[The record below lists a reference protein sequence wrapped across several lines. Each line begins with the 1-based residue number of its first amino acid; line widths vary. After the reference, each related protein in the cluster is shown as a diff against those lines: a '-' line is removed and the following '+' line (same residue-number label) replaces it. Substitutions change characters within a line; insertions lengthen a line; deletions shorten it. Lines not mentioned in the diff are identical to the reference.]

1 MSALTQ
7 LKLRRNRMITLPIAF
22 TERMRKQLGAEEAER
37 LFAALDGVSPVA
49 VRLNPAKCGEEG
61 VWSDGEAIAWSKNG
75 RKLKERPSFTLDT
88 AFHAGAYY
96 VQEAASQFIDYVIS
110 GEDLQGKRVLDMC
123 SAPGGKTTIYST
135 AVGVDGL
142 VVANEYVRSRANILA
157 DNVRKWGMGNVL
169 VTNNAPEH
177 IAQFEGWFDLVAVD
191 APCSGEGMFRKEEVA
206 REDWS
211 DEAVKMC
218 AQRQMSIVRE
228 AWQSL
233 KDGGLFIY
241 STCTFNDEE
250 DEGVLQAFID
260 EMGDVFEPS
269 HRIDVAPEWGI
280 VSGEVGAF
288 QTFRFF
294 PHNTDSEGLFV
305 AVARKAEATTQRTPK
320 SRKKVMQEVDKVSRK
335 ELLRWLQEAEQY
347 TFAMVADTIYGYRT
361 EQFKAVQALSEGLT
375 AIYSGVAMGQIF
387 KGKLKPDWALSQHV
401 GLNRKAVATEELD
414 ESRALDYLRKKDIA
428 VGDMVEG
435 INLVTHNG
443 RALGFAKKVGARCNN
458 LYPNS
463 LKIMNM

>member
-1 MSALTQ
+1 MKA
-7 LKLRRNRMITLPIAF
+7 LPIAF
-22 TERMRKQLGAEEAER
+22 TELMRKQLGAEEAEH
-37 LFAALDGVSPVA
+37 LFEALDSASPVA
-49 VRLNPAKCGEEG
+49 VRLNPAKCGDEG
-61 VWSDGEAIAWSKNG
+61 VWSDGETIAWSKNG

-96 VQEAASQFIDYVIS
+96 VQEAASQFIDHIVS
-110 GEDLQGKRVLDMC
+110 TEELQGKRVLDMC

-142 VVANEYVRSRANILA
+142 VVANEYVRSRANVLA

-211 DEAVKMC
+211 LDAVKMC
-218 AQRQMSIVRE
+218 AARQLSIVRE

-233 KDGGLFIY
+233 KAGGLFIY

-250 DEGVLQAFID
+250 DEGVLCTFID

-269 HRIDVAPEWGI
+269 QRVEIDDAWG
-280 VSGEVGAF
+280 VVRGEVGAF

-294 PHNTDSEGLFV
+294 PHKTDSEGLFV
-305 AVARKAEATTQRTPK
+305 AVARKAEPTTQRTPK
-320 SRKKVMQEVDKVSRK
+320 ARKKVMQEIDKVSRK
-335 ELLRWLQEAEQY
+335 ELMRWLEDAEQY
-347 TFAMVADTIYGYRT
+347 LFAMVADTIYAYRT
-361 EQFKAVQALSEGLT
+361 EQFKAVQSLSEGLT

-387 KGKLKPDWALSQHV
+387 KGKLKPDWALSQYI
-401 GLNRKAVATEELD
+401 GLNRDAVAVEELD
-414 ESRALDYLRKKDIA
+414 EQRALDYLRKKDIA

-435 INLVTHNG
+435 MNLVTHNG
-443 RALGFAKKVGARCNN
+443 RVLGFAKRVGARCNN

>member
-1 MSALTQ
+1 
-7 LKLRRNRMITLPIAF
+7 MIALPIAF
-22 TERMRKQLGAEEAER
+22 TERMREQLGCEEAES
-37 LFAALDGVSPVA
+37 LFAALETASPVA
-49 VRLNPAKCGEEG
+49 VRLNPAKSGGEG

-75 RKLKERPSFTLDT
+75 RKLKARPSFTLDT

-96 VQEAASQFIDYVIS
+96 VQEAASQFIDYVIA
-110 GEDLQGKRVLDMC
+110 GEELRGKRVLDMC

-135 AVGVDGL
+135 AVGVEGL
-142 VVANEYVRSRANILA
+142 VVANEYVRSRANVLA

-177 IAQFEGWFDLVAVD
+177 LSQFEGWFDLVAVD

-218 AQRQMSIVRE
+218 AARQLSIVRE
-228 AWQSL
+228 AWRSL
-233 KDGGLFIY
+233 RDGGLFIY

-250 DEGVLQAFID
+250 DEGVLNTFIEESDDVFVPSREIEID
-260 EMGDVFEPS
+260 EN
-269 HRIDVAPEWGI
+269 WG
-280 VSGEVGAF
+280 VVTGKVGPF

-294 PHNTDSEGLFV
+294 PHKTDSEGLFV
-305 AVARKAEATTQRTPK
+305 AVARKNESTPQRTPK
-320 SRKKVMQEVDKVSRK
+320 SRKKVLQDVDKASRK
-335 ELLRWLQEAEQY
+335 ELSRWLMEAENYAFAMAGDTIYAYHAEQY
-347 TFAMVADTIYGYRT
+347 
-361 EQFKAVQALSEGLT
+361 KAAQALSEGLT

-387 KGKLKPDWALSQHV
+387 KGKLKPDWALSQYV
-401 GLNRKAVATEELD
+401 GLNRDVVAIEELD
-414 ESRALDYLRKKDIA
+414 DERALDYLRKRDIA

-435 INLVTHNG
+435 INMVTHHG
-443 RALGFAKKVGARCNN
+443 RALGFVKRVGARCNN

>member
-1 MSALTQ
+1 MRAL
-7 LKLRRNRMITLPIAF
+7 PVAF

-37 LFAALDGVSPVA
+37 LFEALDSVSPVA
-49 VRLNPAKCGEEG
+49 VRLNPAKCGDEG
-61 VWSDGEAIAWSKNG
+61 VWSDGEVIEWSANG

-96 VQEAASQFIDYVIS
+96 VQEAASQFIDYIIS
-110 GEDLQGKRVLDMC
+110 GEELQGKRVLDMC
-123 SAPGGKTTIYST
+123 AAPGGKSTIYST
-135 AVGVDGL
+135 AVGIDGL
-142 VVANEYVRSRANILA
+142 VVATEYVRTRANVLA

-211 DEAVKMC
+211 EDAVKMC
-218 AQRQMSIVRE
+218 AARQLSIVRE

-233 KDGGLFIY
+233 KEGGLFIY
-241 STCTFNDEE
+241 STCTFNDDE
-250 DEGVLQAFID
+250 DEGVLESFID
-260 EMGDVFEPS
+260 EMGEVFEPS
-269 HRIDVAPEWGI
+269 RKIEVDEKWG
-280 VSGEVGAF
+280 VVVGEVGAF

-294 PHNTDSEGLFV
+294 PHKTDSEGLFV
-305 AVARKAEATTQRTPK
+305 AVARKAESATQRTPK
-320 SRKKVMQEVDKVSRK
+320 ARKKVMQEVDKTSRK
-335 ELLRWLQEAEQY
+335 ELSRWLQESDKY
-347 TFAMVADTIYGYRT
+347 TYAMVADTIYAYRT

-387 KGKLKPDWALSQHV
+387 KGKLKPDWALSQYV
-401 GLNRKAVATEELD
+401 DLERKAVAVVELTEED
-414 ESRALDYLRKKDIA
+414 ALNYLRKRDIA
-428 VGDMVEG
+428 VGDMVDG
-435 INLVTHNG
+435 MNLVTHNG
-443 RALGFAKKVGARCNN
+443 RALGFAKRVGMRSNN

>member
-1 MSALTQ
+1 MKA
-7 LKLRRNRMITLPIAF
+7 LPIAF
-22 TERMRKQLGAEEAER
+22 TELMRKQLGAEEAEH
-37 LFAALDGVSPVA
+37 LFEALDSVSPVA
-49 VRLNPAKCGEEG
+49 VRLNPAKCGDEG
-61 VWSDGEAIAWSKNG
+61 VWSDGEEIAWSKNG

-96 VQEAASQFIDYVIS
+96 VQEAASQFIAHIVA
-110 GEDLQGKRVLDMC
+110 GEELQGKRVLDMC

-211 DEAVKMC
+211 LEAVKMC
-218 AQRQMSIVRE
+218 AARQLSIVRE

-233 KDGGLFIY
+233 KAGGLFIY

-250 DEGVLQAFID
+250 DEGVLRTFID

-269 HRIDVAPEWGI
+269 QSIEVDDAWG
-280 VSGEVGAF
+280 VVRGEVGAF

-294 PHNTDSEGLFV
+294 PHKTDSEGLFV

-320 SRKKVMQEVDKVSRK
+320 ARKKVMQEVDKVSRK
-335 ELLRWLQEAEQY
+335 ELSRWLQEAEYY
-347 TFAMVADTIYGYRT
+347 TFAMVADTIYAYRT

-387 KGKLKPDWALSQHV
+387 KGKLKPDWALSQYV
-401 GLNRKAVATEELD
+401 ALNRAAVAVEELD
-414 ESRALDYLRKKDIA
+414 EQRALDYLRKRDIA

-435 INLVTHNG
+435 MNLVTHNG

>member
-1 MSALTQ
+1 
-7 LKLRRNRMITLPIAF
+7 MIALPIAF

-37 LFAALDGVSPVA
+37 LFVALDSVSPVA
-49 VRLNPAKCGEEG
+49 VRLNPAKCGDEG
-61 VWSDGEAIAWSKNG
+61 VWSDGEAIGWSRYG

-96 VQEAASQFIDYVIS
+96 VQESASQFIDYIIA
-110 GEDLQGKRVLDMC
+110 GEELQGKRILDMC

-142 VVANEYVRSRANILA
+142 VVANEYVRSRANVLA
-157 DNVRKWGMGNVL
+157 DNIRKWGMGNVL

-177 IAQFEGWFDLVAVD
+177 LAQFEGWFDLVAVD

-211 DEAVKMC
+211 EEAVRMC
-218 AQRQMSIVRE
+218 AARQLSIVRE

-250 DEGVLQAFID
+250 DEGLLRAFI
-260 EMGDVFEPS
+260 EEAGDVFEPS
-269 HRIDVAPEWGI
+269 QWVEIDDEWGI
-280 VSGEVGAF
+280 VRGEVGAF

-294 PHNTDSEGLFV
+294 PHKSDSEGLFV
-305 AVARKAEATTQRTPK
+305 AVARKAEPTTQHTPK
-320 SRKKVMQEVDKVSRK
+320 ARKKIMQEVDKNSRK
-335 ELLRWLQEAEQY
+335 ELSRWLKEADNH
-347 TFAMVADTIYGYRT
+347 TFAVVADTIYAYRA
-361 EQFKAVQALSEGLT
+361 EQFKSVQALSEGLT

-387 KGKLKPDWALSQHV
+387 KGKLKPDWALSQYV
-401 GLNRKAVATEELD
+401 GFERNAVNVEEAD
-414 ESRALDYLRKKDIA
+414 EARALDYLRKRDIS

-435 INLVTHNG
+435 INLVTHKG
-443 RALGFAKKVGARCNN
+443 RALGFAKRVGARCNN

-463 LKIMNM
+463 LKILNM

>member
-1 MSALTQ
+1 M
-7 LKLRRNRMITLPIAF
+7 KTLPVAF
-22 TERMRKQLGAEEAER
+22 KELMRKQLGAEEAEH
-37 LFAALDGVSPVA
+37 LFEALDSVSPVA
-49 VRLNPAKCGEEG
+49 VRLNLAKCGDAG
-61 VWSDGEAIAWSKNG
+61 VWSDGEAIAWSRNG

-96 VQEAASQFIDYVIS
+96 VQEAASQFIDHIVA
-110 GEDLQGKRVLDMC
+110 GEPLQGKRVLDMC

-157 DNVRKWGMGNVL
+157 DNVRKWGMSNVL

-206 REDWS
+206 REEWS
-211 DEAVKMC
+211 IDAVKMC
-218 AQRQMSIVRE
+218 AARQLSIVRE

-233 KDGGLFIY
+233 KAGGLFIY

-250 DEGVLQAFID
+250 DEGLLRTFID

-269 HRIDVAPEWGI
+269 QRVEIDDAWG
-280 VSGEVGAF
+280 VVRGEVGAF

-294 PHNTDSEGLFV
+294 PHKTDSEGLFV

-320 SRKKVMQEVDKVSRK
+320 ARKKVMQEVDKVSRR
-335 ELLRWLQEAEQY
+335 ELMRWLQDADQY
-347 TFAMVADTIYGYRT
+347 AFAMVADTIYAYRT

-387 KGKLKPDWALSQHV
+387 KGKLKPDWALSQYV
-401 GLNRKAVATEELD
+401 GLNRDAVAVEELD
-414 ESRALDYLRKKDIA
+414 EQRALDYLRKKDIA

-435 INLVTHNG
+435 MNLMTHNG

>member
-1 MSALTQ
+1 MIAL
-7 LKLRRNRMITLPIAF
+7 PVAF
-22 TERMRKQLGAEEAER
+22 AERMRKQLGAEEAES

-49 VRLNPAKCGEEG
+49 VRLNPAKSGDEG
-61 VWSDGEAIAWSKNG
+61 VWSNGEAIAWSKKG

-96 VQEAASQFIDYVIS
+96 VQEAASQFLDYVIA
-110 GEDLQGKRVLDMC
+110 GEELQGKRVLDMC

-135 AVGVDGL
+135 AVGEDGL
-142 VVANEYVRSRANILA
+142 VLANEYVRSRANILA

-177 IAQFEGWFDLVAVD
+177 IAQFEGWFDMVAVD

-211 DEAVKMC
+211 EEAVKMC
-218 AQRQMSIVRE
+218 AARQLSIVRE

-233 KDGGLFIY
+233 KEGGLFVY
-241 STCTFNDEE
+241 STCTFNEDE
-250 DEGVLQAFID
+250 DEGLLRAFI
-260 EMGDVFEPS
+260 EEVGDVFEPS
-269 HRIDVAPEWGI
+269 QRVEIDENWGI

-294 PHNTDSEGLFV
+294 PHKTDSEGLFV
-305 AVARKAEATTQRTPK
+305 AVARKAEPTTQRTPK
-320 SRKKVMQEVDKVSRK
+320 ARKKVMQEVDKASRK
-335 ELLRWLQEAEQY
+335 ELSRWLQQPDNH
-347 TFAMVADTIYGYRT
+347 TFAMVADTVYAYRT

-387 KGKLKPDWALSQHV
+387 KGKLKPDWALSQYV
-401 GLNRKAVATEELD
+401 GLERKAVAAEEVD
-414 ESRALDYLRKKDIA
+414 EARALDYLRKKDIA

-435 INLVTHNG
+435 MNLLTHKG
-443 RALGFAKKVGARCNN
+443 RALGFAKRVGARCNN

>member
-1 MSALTQ
+1 MRAL
-7 LKLRRNRMITLPIAF
+7 PVAF
-22 TERMRKQLGAEEAER
+22 TERMRKQLGAEEAEC
-37 LFAALDGVSPVA
+37 LFEALDSVSPVA
-49 VRLNPAKCGEEG
+49 VRLNPVKCGDGG
-61 VWSDGEAIAWSKNG
+61 VWNDSEAIGWSKCG

-96 VQEAASQFIDYVIS
+96 VQEAASQFIDHIIS
-110 GEDLQGKRVLDMC
+110 GEELQGKRVLDMC

-135 AVGVDGL
+135 AVGEDGL

-177 IAQFEGWFDLVAVD
+177 LAQFEGWFDVVAVD
-191 APCSGEGMFRKEEVA
+191 APCSGEGMFRKEEAA

-218 AQRQMSIVRE
+218 AARQLSIVRE

-241 STCTFNDEE
+241 STCTFNEDE
-250 DEGVLQAFID
+250 DEGLLQAFIA
-260 EMGDVFEPS
+260 EVGDVFEPS
-269 HRIDVAPEWGI
+269 QMVETDDEWG
-280 VSGEVGAF
+280 VVRGEVGAF

-294 PHNTDSEGLFV
+294 PHKTDSEGLFV
-305 AVARKAEATTQRTPK
+305 AVARKAEPTTQRTPK
-320 SRKKVMQEVDKVSRK
+320 ARKRVMQEVDKNSRK
-335 ELLRWLQEAEQY
+335 ELMRWLQQPDNYA
-347 TFAMVADTIYGYRT
+347 FALVADTIYAYRT

-387 KGKLKPDWALSQHV
+387 KGKLKPDWALSQFV
-401 GLNRKAVATEELD
+401 GLERKAIAVAGLD
-414 ESRALDYLRKKDIA
+414 EESALDYLRKKDIA

-443 RALGFAKKVGARCNN
+443 RALGFAKRVGARCNN

-463 LKIMNM
+463 LKILNY

>member
-1 MSALTQ
+1 MKA
-7 LKLRRNRMITLPIAF
+7 LPIAF
-22 TERMRKQLGAEEAER
+22 TERMRKQLGADEAES
-37 LFAALDGVSPVA
+37 LFAALDSVSPVA

-61 VWSDGEAIAWSKNG
+61 VWSSGEAIAWSKNG

-96 VQEAASQFIDYVIS
+96 VQEAASQFIDYIIS
-110 GEDLQGKRVLDMC
+110 HEELQGKRVLDMC

-135 AVGVDGL
+135 AVGEEGL

-177 IAQFEGWFDLVAVD
+177 IAQFEGWFDMVAVD

-211 DEAVKMC
+211 EEAVKMC
-218 AQRQMSIVRE
+218 AARQLSIVRE

-233 KDGGLFIY
+233 RDGGLFIY
-241 STCTFNDEE
+241 STCTFNEDE
-250 DEGVLQAFID
+250 DEGLLRAFI
-260 EMGDVFEPS
+260 EETGDVFEPS
-269 HRIDVAPEWGI
+269 QSVEIDDAWGI
-280 VSGEVGAF
+280 VKGEVGAF

-294 PHNTDSEGLFV
+294 PHKTDSEGLFV
-305 AVARKAEATTQRTPK
+305 AIARKAEPTTQRTPK
-320 SRKKVMQEVDKVSRK
+320 ARKRVMQEVDKNSRK
-335 ELLRWLQEAEQY
+335 ELAKWLQHSDNY
-347 TFAMVADTIYGYRT
+347 TFAMVADTIYAYPSV
-361 EQFKAVQALSEGLT
+361 QFKAVQALSEGLT

-387 KGKLKPDWALSQHV
+387 KAKLKPDWALSQYI
-401 GLNRKAVATEELD
+401 GFERTAVAVEEVD
-414 ESRALDYLRKKDIA
+414 EERALDYLRKRDIA
-428 VGDMVEG
+428 VGDMAEG
-435 INLVTHNG
+435 INLITHKG
-443 RALGFAKKVGARCNN
+443 RALGFAKRVGARCNN

>member
-1 MSALTQ
+1 MKA
-7 LKLRRNRMITLPIAF
+7 LPIAF
-22 TERMRKQLGAEEAER
+22 TERMRKQLGAEEAES
-37 LFAALDGVSPVA
+37 LFAALDSVSSVA

-61 VWSDGEAIAWSKNG
+61 VWSNGEAIAWSKNG

-96 VQEAASQFIDYVIS
+96 VQEAASQFIDYIIA
-110 GEDLQGKRVLDMC
+110 GEELQGKRVLDMC

-135 AVGVDGL
+135 AVGEEGL
-142 VVANEYVRSRANILA
+142 VVANEYVRSRANVLA

-177 IAQFEGWFDLVAVD
+177 IAQFEGWFDMVAVD

-211 DEAVKMC
+211 EEAVKMC
-218 AQRQMSIVRE
+218 AARQLSIVRE

-233 KDGGLFIY
+233 RDGGLFIY
-241 STCTFNDEE
+241 STCTFNEDE
-250 DEGVLQAFID
+250 DEGLLRAFI
-260 EMGDVFEPS
+260 EETGDVFEPS
-269 HRIDVAPEWGI
+269 QSVEIDDAWGI
-280 VSGEVGAF
+280 VKGEVGAF

-294 PHNTDSEGLFV
+294 PHKTDSEGLFV
-305 AVARKAEATTQRTPK
+305 AIARKTEPTTQRTPK
-320 SRKKVMQEVDKVSRK
+320 ARKRVMQEVDKNSRK
-335 ELLRWLQEAEQY
+335 ELAKWLQQPDNY
-347 TFAMVADTIYGYRT
+347 TFAMVADTIYAYPSV
-361 EQFKAVQALSEGLT
+361 QFKAVQALSEGLT

-387 KGKLKPDWALSQHV
+387 KGKLKPDWALSQYI
-401 GLNRKAVATEELD
+401 GFERTAVAVEEVD
-414 ESRALDYLRKKDIA
+414 EERALDYLRKRDIA
-428 VGDMVEG
+428 VGDMAEG
-435 INLVTHNG
+435 INLITHKG
-443 RALGFAKKVGARCNN
+443 RALGFAKRVGARCNN

>member
-1 MSALTQ
+1 MRAL
-7 LKLRRNRMITLPIAF
+7 PVAF
-22 TERMRKQLGAEEAER
+22 KERMRKQLGAEEAER

-49 VRLNPAKCGEEG
+49 VRLNPAKCGDEG
-61 VWSDGEAIAWSKNG
+61 VWSDGEDIAWSKNG

-96 VQEAASQFIDYVIS
+96 VQEAASQFINHIIA
-110 GEDLQGKRVLDMC
+110 GEELQGKRVLDMC
-123 SAPGGKTTIYST
+123 AAPGGKTTIYST

-142 VVANEYVRSRANILA
+142 VVANEYVRTRANALA

-177 IAQFEGWFDLVAVD
+177 IAQFEGWFDVVAVD

-218 AQRQMSIVRE
+218 AARQMSIVRE
-228 AWQSL
+228 AWHSL
-233 KDGGLFIY
+233 KEGGLFIY
-241 STCTFNDEE
+241 STCTFNDDE
-250 DEGVLQAFID
+250 DEGVLKAFIE
-260 EMGDVFEPS
+260 EMGDVFES
-269 HRIDVAPEWGI
+269 SQRVDIDDAWGI

-294 PHNTDSEGLFV
+294 PHKSDSEGLFV
-305 AVARKAEATTQRTPK
+305 AVARKTESATQRTPK
-320 SRKKVMQEVDKVSRK
+320 ARKKVMQDVDKSSRK
-335 ELLRWLQEAEQY
+335 ELSRWLQEPDKY
-347 TFAMVADTIYGYRT
+347 IFAMVADTIYAYRT
-361 EQFKAVQALSEGLT
+361 EQFKAVQALSESLT
-375 AIYSGVAMGQIF
+375 AIYSGVAMGQLF
-387 KGKLKPDWALSQHV
+387 KGKLKPDWALSQYV
-401 GLNRKAVATEELD
+401 GLERDAVAVEELD
-414 ESRALDYLRKKDIA
+414 EARALDYLRKKDIA
-428 VGDMVEG
+428 VGYMAEG

-443 RALGFAKKVGARCNN
+443 RSLGFVKRVGARCNN

>member
-1 MSALTQ
+1 M
-7 LKLRRNRMITLPIAF
+7 KTLPVAF
-22 TERMRKQLGAEEAER
+22 KELMRKQLGAEEAEH
-37 LFAALDGVSPVA
+37 LFEALDSVSPVA
-49 VRLNPAKCGEEG
+49 VRLNPAKCGDAG
-61 VWSDGEAIAWSKNG
+61 VWSDGEAIAWSRNG

-96 VQEAASQFIDYVIS
+96 VQEAASQFIDHIVA

-206 REDWS
+206 REEWS
-211 DEAVKMC
+211 IDAVKMC
-218 AQRQMSIVRE
+218 AARQLSIVRE

-233 KDGGLFIY
+233 KAGGLFIY

-250 DEGVLQAFID
+250 DEGLLRTFID

-269 HRIDVAPEWGI
+269 QRVEIDDAWG
-280 VSGEVGAF
+280 VVRGEVGAF

-294 PHNTDSEGLFV
+294 PHKTDSEGLFV

-320 SRKKVMQEVDKVSRK
+320 ARKKVMQEVDKVSRR
-335 ELLRWLQEAEQY
+335 ELMRWLQDADQY
-347 TFAMVADTIYGYRT
+347 AFAMVADTIYAYRT

-387 KGKLKPDWALSQHV
+387 KGKLKPDWALSQYV
-401 GLNRKAVATEELD
+401 GLNRDAVAVEELD
-414 ESRALDYLRKKDIA
+414 EQRALDYLRKKDIA

-435 INLVTHNG
+435 MNLMTHNG

-463 LKIMNM
+463 LKILNM

>member
-1 MSALTQ
+1 MKA
-7 LKLRRNRMITLPIAF
+7 LPIAF
-22 TERMRKQLGAEEAER
+22 TELMRKQLGAEEAEH
-37 LFAALDGVSPVA
+37 LFEALDSASPVA
-49 VRLNPAKCGEEG
+49 VRLNPAKCGDEG
-61 VWSDGEAIAWSKNG
+61 VWSDGETIAWSKNG

-96 VQEAASQFIDYVIS
+96 VQEAASQFIDHIVS
-110 GEDLQGKRVLDMC
+110 TEELQGKRVLDMC

-142 VVANEYVRSRANILA
+142 VVANEYVRSRANVLA

-211 DEAVKMC
+211 IDAVKMC
-218 AQRQMSIVRE
+218 AARQLSIVRE

-233 KDGGLFIY
+233 KAGGLFIY

-250 DEGVLQAFID
+250 DEGVLRTFID

-269 HRIDVAPEWGI
+269 QRVEVDDAWG
-280 VSGEVGAF
+280 VVRGEVGAF

-294 PHNTDSEGLFV
+294 PHKTDSEGLFV
-305 AVARKAEATTQRTPK
+305 AVARKAEPTTQRTQK
-320 SRKKVMQEVDKVSRK
+320 ARKKVMQEIDKVSRK
-335 ELLRWLQEAEQY
+335 ELMRWLEDAEQY
-347 TFAMVADTIYGYRT
+347 LFAMVADTIYAYRT
-361 EQFKAVQALSEGLT
+361 EQFKAVQSLSEGLT

-387 KGKLKPDWALSQHV
+387 KGKLKPDWALSQYI
-401 GLNRKAVATEELD
+401 GLNRDAVAVEELD
-414 ESRALDYLRKKDIA
+414 EQRALDYLRKKDIA

-435 INLVTHNG
+435 MNLVTHNG
-443 RALGFAKKVGARCNN
+443 RVLGFAKRVGARCNN

>member
-1 MSALTQ
+1 MRAL
-7 LKLRRNRMITLPIAF
+7 PVAF
-22 TERMRKQLGAEEAER
+22 TERMRRELGAEEAEC
-37 LFAALDGVSPVA
+37 LFEALDSVSPVA
-49 VRLNPAKCGEEG
+49 IRLNPAKCGAEG
-61 VWSDGEAIAWSKNG
+61 VWRDGEAIAWSRNG
-75 RKLKERPSFTLDT
+75 YKLKARPSFTLDT

-96 VQEAASQFIDYVIS
+96 VQEAASQFLDYIIS
-110 GEDLQGKRVLDMC
+110 QEELSGKRVLDMC
-123 SAPGGKTTIYST
+123 AAPGGKTTIYST
-135 AVGVDGL
+135 AVGEMGL
-142 VVANEYVRSRANILA
+142 VVANEYVRSRANVLA

-211 DEAVKMC
+211 EEAVKMC
-218 AQRQMSIVRE
+218 AARQLSIVRE

-233 KDGGLFIY
+233 KEGGMFIY
-241 STCTFNDEE
+241 STCTFNRDE
-250 DEGVLQAFID
+250 DEGVLQALI
-260 EMGDVFEPS
+260 EELGDVFEAS
-269 HRIDVAPEWGI
+269 QSVEIDEKWG
-280 VSGEVGAF
+280 VVKGEVGAF

-294 PHNTDSEGLFV
+294 PHKTDSEGLFV
-305 AVARKAEATTQRTPK
+305 AVARKVEPTAQRTPK
-320 SRKKVMQEVDKVSRK
+320 ARKKVMQEVDKVSRK
-335 ELLRWLQEAEQY
+335 ELSRWIENAEHS
-347 TFAMVADTIYGYRT
+347 TFAMVGDTIYCYSA

-387 KGKLKPDWALSQHV
+387 KGKLKPDWALSQYV
-401 GLNRKAVATEELD
+401 GLERKAVVTEEVD

-428 VGDMVEG
+428 VGDMAEG
-435 INLVTHNG
+435 INLLTHNG
-443 RALGFAKKVGARCNN
+443 RALGFVKRVGTRCNN

>member
-1 MSALTQ
+1 M
-7 LKLRRNRMITLPIAF
+7 RELPVAF
-22 TERMRKQLGAEEAER
+22 TERMRKQLGAEDAER
-37 LFAALDGVSPVA
+37 LFVALDSASPVA

-61 VWSDGEAIAWSKNG
+61 VWSEGEAIEWSRNG

-96 VQEAASQFIDYVIS
+96 VQEAASQFIDHIIA
-110 GEDLQGKRVLDMC
+110 GEELQGKRVLDMC
-123 SAPGGKTTIYST
+123 AAPGGKTTIYST
-135 AVGVDGL
+135 AVGEDGL

-177 IAQFEGWFDLVAVD
+177 LAQFEGWFDVVAVD

-211 DEAVKMC
+211 EEAVKMC
-218 AQRQMSIVRE
+218 AARQISIVRE

-233 KDGGLFIY
+233 KEGGLFIY
-241 STCTFNDEE
+241 STCTFNEDE
-250 DEGVLQAFID
+250 DEGVLNNLI
-260 EMGDVFEPS
+260 EELGDVFAPS
-269 HRIDVAPEWGI
+269 QRVEIDEKWGI
-280 VSGEVGAF
+280 VRGEIGAF

-294 PHNTDSEGLFV
+294 PHKTDSEGLFV
-305 AVARKAEATTQRTPK
+305 AVARKAEPTQQRTPK
-320 SRKKVMQEVDKVSRK
+320 ARKRVMQEVDKSARK
-335 ELLRWLQEAEQY
+335 ELAKWLREPDKY
-347 TFAMVADTIYGYRT
+347 TFAEVSDTIYAYRA
-361 EQFKAVQALSEGLT
+361 EQFKAVQALSENLT

-387 KGKLKPDWALSQHV
+387 KGKLKPDWALSQFV
-401 GLNRKAVATEELD
+401 GLQREAVTTEELD
-414 ESRALDYLRKKDIA
+414 EARALDYLRKRDIA
-428 VGDMVEG
+428 VGDMAEG
-435 INLVTHNG
+435 INLLTHKG
-443 RALGFAKKVGARCNN
+443 RALGFAKRVGARCNN

>member
-1 MSALTQ
+1 MKA
-7 LKLRRNRMITLPIAF
+7 LPIAF
-22 TERMRKQLGAEEAER
+22 TELMRKQLGAEEAEH
-37 LFAALDGVSPVA
+37 LFEALDSVSPVA
-49 VRLNPAKCGEEG
+49 VRLNPAKCGDEG
-61 VWSDGEAIAWSKNG
+61 VWSDGEEIAWSKNG

-96 VQEAASQFIDYVIS
+96 VQEAASQFIAHIVA
-110 GEDLQGKRVLDMC
+110 GEELQGKRVLDMC

-211 DEAVKMC
+211 LEAVKMC
-218 AQRQMSIVRE
+218 AARQLSIVRE

-233 KDGGLFIY
+233 KSGGLFIY

-250 DEGVLQAFID
+250 DEGVLRTFID

-269 HRIDVAPEWGI
+269 QSIEVDDAWG
-280 VSGEVGAF
+280 VVRGEVGAF

-294 PHNTDSEGLFV
+294 PHKTDSEGLFV

-320 SRKKVMQEVDKVSRK
+320 ARKKVMQEVDKVSRK
-335 ELLRWLQEAEQY
+335 ELSRWLQEAEDY
-347 TFAMVADTIYGYRT
+347 TFAMVADTIYAYRT

-387 KGKLKPDWALSQHV
+387 KGKLKPDWALSQYV
-401 GLNRKAVATEELD
+401 ALNRAAVAVEELD
-414 ESRALDYLRKKDIA
+414 EQRALDYLRKRDIA

-435 INLVTHNG
+435 MNLVTHNG

>member
-1 MSALTQ
+1 MRAL
-7 LKLRRNRMITLPIAF
+7 PVAF

-37 LFAALDGVSPVA
+37 LFVALDSVSPVA

-61 VWSDGEAIAWSKNG
+61 VWSDGEVIAWSKNG

-96 VQEAASQFIDYVIS
+96 VQEAASQFIDHIIS
-110 GEDLQGKRVLDMC
+110 HEKLQGKRVLDMC

-135 AVGVDGL
+135 AVGEEGL

-211 DEAVKMC
+211 EEAVKMC
-218 AQRQMSIVRE
+218 AARQLSIVRD

-233 KDGGLFIY
+233 KCGGLFIY
-241 STCTFNDEE
+241 STCTFNEDE
-250 DEGVLQAFID
+250 DEGLLRAFI
-260 EMGDVFEPS
+260 EEVGEVFEPS
-269 HRIDVAPEWGI
+269 QRVEIEESWG
-280 VSGEVGAF
+280 VVRGEVGPF

-294 PHNTDSEGLFV
+294 PHKTDSEGLFV
-305 AVARKAEATTQRTPK
+305 AVARKAEPTTQRTPK
-320 SRKKVMQEVDKVSRK
+320 ARKRVMQEVDKNSKK
-335 ELLRWLQEAEQY
+335 ELMRYLQQSENY
-347 TFAMVADTIYGYRT
+347 TFVMVADTIYAYRA

-375 AIYSGVAMGQIF
+375 AICSGVAMGQIF
-387 KGKLKPDWALSQHV
+387 KGKLKPDWALSQYV
-401 GLNRKAVATEELD
+401 GFERKAVAVEEVD
-414 ESRALDYLRKKDIA
+414 EARALDYLRKRDIA
-428 VGDMVEG
+428 VGDMAEG
-435 INLVTHNG
+435 INLITHKG
-443 RALGFAKKVGARCNN
+443 RALGFAKRVGARCNN

>member
-1 MSALTQ
+1 
-7 LKLRRNRMITLPIAF
+7 MIALPIAF
-22 TERMRKQLGAEEAER
+22 TERMREQLGCEEAES
-37 LFAALDGVSPVA
+37 LFAALETASPVA
-49 VRLNPAKCGEEG
+49 VRLNPAKSGGEG

-75 RKLKERPSFTLDT
+75 RKLKARPSFTLDT

-96 VQEAASQFIDYVIS
+96 VQEAASQFIDYVIA
-110 GEDLQGKRVLDMC
+110 GEELRGKRVLDMC

-135 AVGVDGL
+135 AVGVEGL
-142 VVANEYVRSRANILA
+142 VVANEYVRSRANVLA

-177 IAQFEGWFDLVAVD
+177 LSQFEGWFDLVAVD

-218 AQRQMSIVRE
+218 AARQLSIVRE
-228 AWQSL
+228 AWRSL
-233 KDGGLFIY
+233 RDGGLFIY

-250 DEGVLQAFID
+250 DEGVLNAFI
-260 EMGDVFEPS
+260 EESGDVFVPS
-269 HRIDVAPEWGI
+269 REIEIDENWGI
-280 VSGEVGAF
+280 VTGKVGAF

-294 PHNTDSEGLFV
+294 PHKTDSEGLFV
-305 AVARKAEATTQRTPK
+305 AVARKNESTPQRTPK
-320 SRKKVMQEVDKVSRK
+320 SRKKVLQDVDKASRK
-335 ELLRWLQEAEQY
+335 ELSRWLIGAEDY
-347 TFAMVADTIYGYRT
+347 AFAMAGDTIYAYHV
-361 EQFKAVQALSEGLT
+361 EQYKAVQALSEGLT

-387 KGKLKPDWALSQHV
+387 KGKLKPDWALSQYV
-401 GLNRKAVATEELD
+401 GLNRDVAAIEELD
-414 ESRALDYLRKKDIA
+414 DERALDYLRKRDIA

-435 INLVTHNG
+435 INMVTHHG
-443 RALGFAKKVGARCNN
+443 RALGFVKRVGARCNN

>member
-1 MSALTQ
+1 MRAL
-7 LKLRRNRMITLPIAF
+7 PVAF

-37 LFAALDGVSPVA
+37 LFEALDSVSPVA
-49 VRLNPAKCGEEG
+49 VRLNPAKCGDEG
-61 VWSDGEAIAWSKNG
+61 VWSDGEAIEWSANG

-110 GEDLQGKRVLDMC
+110 GEELQGKRVLDMC
-123 SAPGGKTTIYST
+123 AAPGGKSTIYST
-135 AVGVDGL
+135 AVGIDGL
-142 VVANEYVRSRANILA
+142 VVANEYVRTRANVLA

-211 DEAVKMC
+211 EDAVKMC
-218 AQRQMSIVRE
+218 AARQLSIVRE

-233 KDGGLFIY
+233 KEGGLFIY
-241 STCTFNDEE
+241 STCTFNDDE
-250 DEGVLQAFID
+250 DEGVLEVFID
-260 EMGDVFEPS
+260 EMGEVFEPS
-269 HRIDVAPEWGI
+269 RKIDIDEKWG
-280 VSGEVGAF
+280 VVVGEVGAF

-294 PHNTDSEGLFV
+294 PHKTDSEGLFV
-305 AVARKAEATTQRTPK
+305 AVARKAESATQRTPK
-320 SRKKVMQEVDKVSRK
+320 ARKKVMQEVDKTSRK
-335 ELLRWLQEAEQY
+335 ELSRWLQESDKY
-347 TFAMVADTIYGYRT
+347 TYAMVADTIYAYRT

-387 KGKLKPDWALSQHV
+387 KGKLKPDWALSQYV
-401 GLNRKAVATEELD
+401 DLERKAVAVVELTEED
-414 ESRALDYLRKKDIA
+414 ALNYLRKRDIA
-428 VGDMVEG
+428 VGDMVDG
-435 INLVTHNG
+435 MNLVTHNG
-443 RALGFAKKVGARCNN
+443 CALGFAKRVGMRSNN

>member
-1 MSALTQ
+1 MRAL
-7 LKLRRNRMITLPIAF
+7 PVAF
-22 TERMRKQLGAEEAER
+22 TERMREQLGAEEAER
-37 LFAALDGVSPVA
+37 LFSALETVSPVA
-49 VRLNPAKCGEEG
+49 VRLNPAKCGEMG
-61 VWSDGEAIAWSKNG
+61 VWSDGEAIEWSKNG

-96 VQEAASQFIDYVIS
+96 VQEAASQFIDHIIS
-110 GEDLQGKRVLDMC
+110 NEELQGKRVLDMC

-135 AVGVDGL
+135 AVGEDGL

-177 IAQFEGWFDLVAVD
+177 LAQFEGWFDVVAVD

-211 DEAVKMC
+211 EEAVKMC
-218 AQRQMSIVRE
+218 VARQLSIVRE

-250 DEGVLQAFID
+250 DEGVLRTFI
-260 EMGDVFEPS
+260 EEVGDVFEPS
-269 HRIDVAPEWGI
+269 QSVEIKEEWG
-280 VSGEVGAF
+280 VVRGEVGAF

-294 PHNTDSEGLFV
+294 PHKTDSEGLFV
-305 AVARKAEATTQRTPK
+305 AVARKAEPTTQRTPK
-320 SRKKVMQEVDKVSRK
+320 ARKRVMQEVDKATRK
-335 ELLRWLQEAEQY
+335 ELSAWLQEPENY
-347 TFAMVADTIYGYRT
+347 TYALVADTIYAYRT

-375 AIYSGVAMGQIF
+375 AIYSGVAMGQVF
-387 KGKLKPDWALSQHV
+387 KGKLKPDWALSQFV
-401 GLNRKAVATEELD
+401 GLERKAVAVAELD
-414 ESRALDYLRKKDIA
+414 EARALDYLRKKDIA
-428 VGDMVEG
+428 VGDMSEG
-435 INLVTHNG
+435 MNLLTHNG
-443 RALGFAKKVGARCNN
+443 RALGFAKKVGVRCNN

-463 LKIMNM
+463 LKIMNY

>member
-1 MSALTQ
+1 MRAL
-7 LKLRRNRMITLPIAF
+7 PVAF

-37 LFAALDGVSPVA
+37 LFEALDSVSPVA
-49 VRLNPAKCGEEG
+49 VRLNPAKCGDEG

-96 VQEAASQFIDYVIS
+96 VQEAASQFIDYIVS
-110 GEDLQGKRVLDMC
+110 QEDLQGKRVLDMC

-135 AVGVDGL
+135 AVGEDGL
-142 VVANEYVRSRANILA
+142 VVANEYVRTRANILA

-211 DEAVKMC
+211 EEAVKMC
-218 AQRQMSIVRE
+218 AARQLSIVRE

-241 STCTFNDEE
+241 STCTFNEDE
-250 DEGVLQAFID
+250 DEGLLRAFI
-260 EMGDVFEPS
+260 EEVGEVFEPS
-269 HRIDVAPEWGI
+269 QRVEIEGTWG
-280 VSGEVGAF
+280 VVRGEVGDF

-294 PHNTDSEGLFV
+294 PHKTDSEGLFV
-305 AVARKAEATTQRTPK
+305 AVARKAEPTTQRTPK
-320 SRKKVMQEVDKVSRK
+320 ARKRVMQEVDKNSRK
-335 ELLRWLQEAEQY
+335 ELMRYLQQPDNY
-347 TFAMVADTIYGYRT
+347 TFAMVADTIYAYRT

-375 AIYSGVAMGQIF
+375 AICSGVAMGQIF
-387 KGKLKPDWALSQHV
+387 KGKLKPDWALSQYI
-401 GLNRKAVATEELD
+401 GFERKSVAVEEVD

-428 VGDMVEG
+428 VGDMAEG
-435 INLVTHNG
+435 INLITHKG
-443 RALGFAKKVGARCNN
+443 RALGFAKRVGARCNN

>member
-1 MSALTQ
+1 MRA
-7 LKLRRNRMITLPIAF
+7 LPIAF
-22 TERMRKQLGAEEAER
+22 TERMRKQLGAEEAEH
-37 LFAALDGVSPVA
+37 LFSALDGLSPVA

-61 VWSDGEAIAWSKNG
+61 VWSDGEEIGWSKSG

-96 VQEAASQFIDYVIS
+96 VQEAASQFIDYLIS
-110 GEDLQGKRVLDMC
+110 GEELQGKRVLDMC

-135 AVGVDGL
+135 AVGEEGL
-142 VVANEYVRSRANILA
+142 VLANEYVRSRANVLA

-211 DEAVKMC
+211 EEAVKMC
-218 AQRQMSIVRE
+218 AARQLSIVRE

-241 STCTFNDEE
+241 STCTFNEDE
-250 DEGVLQAFID
+250 DEGLLRAFI
-260 EMGDVFEPS
+260 EEVGDVFEPS
-269 HRIDVAPEWGI
+269 QRVEIDDEWGI
-280 VSGEVGAF
+280 VRGEVGDF

-294 PHNTDSEGLFV
+294 PHKTDSEGLFV
-305 AVARKAEATTQRTPK
+305 AIARKVEPTTQRTPK
-320 SRKKVMQEVDKVSRK
+320 ARKKVMQEVDKISRK
-335 ELLRWLQEAEQY
+335 ELSRWLQGSDNY
-347 TFAMVADTIYGYRT
+347 TFAMVADTIYAYRT

-387 KGKLKPDWALSQHV
+387 KGKLKPDWALSQYV
-401 GLNRKAVATEELD
+401 KLERKVVETVELD
-414 ESRALDYLRKKDIA
+414 EASALDYLRKRDIA
-428 VGDMVEG
+428 VDDMREG
-435 INLVTHNG
+435 INLLTHRG
-443 RALGFAKKVGARCNN
+443 RALGFAKRVGARCNN

-463 LKIMNM
+463 LKIQNM

>member
-1 MSALTQ
+1 M
-7 LKLRRNRMITLPIAF
+7 KTLPVAF
-22 TERMRKQLGAEEAER
+22 KELMRKQLGAEEAEH
-37 LFAALDGVSPVA
+37 LFEALDSVSPVA
-49 VRLNPAKCGEEG
+49 VRLNPAKCGDAG
-61 VWSDGEAIAWSKNG
+61 VWSDGDAIAWSRNG

-96 VQEAASQFIDYVIS
+96 VQEAASQFIDHIVA
-110 GEDLQGKRVLDMC
+110 GEPLQGKRVLDMC

-206 REDWS
+206 REEWS
-211 DEAVKMC
+211 IDAVKMC
-218 AQRQMSIVRE
+218 AARQLSIVRE

-233 KDGGLFIY
+233 KAGGLFIY

-250 DEGVLQAFID
+250 DEGLLRTFID
-260 EMGDVFEPS
+260 EMGDVFES
-269 HRIDVAPEWGI
+269 SQRVEIDDAWG
-280 VSGEVGAF
+280 VVRGEVGVF

-294 PHNTDSEGLFV
+294 PHKTDSEGLFV

-320 SRKKVMQEVDKVSRK
+320 ARKKVMQEVDKVSRR
-335 ELLRWLQEAEQY
+335 ELMRWLQDADQY
-347 TFAMVADTIYGYRT
+347 AFAMVADTIYAYRT

-387 KGKLKPDWALSQHV
+387 KGKLKPDWALSQYV
-401 GLNRKAVATEELD
+401 GLNRDAVAVEELD
-414 ESRALDYLRKKDIA
+414 EQRALDYLRKKDIA

-435 INLVTHNG
+435 MNLMTHNG
-443 RALGFAKKVGARCNN
+443 RALGFAKKVGTRCNN

>member
-1 MSALTQ
+1 MKA
-7 LKLRRNRMITLPIAF
+7 LPIAF

-37 LFAALDGVSPVA
+37 LFAALDATSPVA
-49 VRLNPAKCGEEG
+49 IRLNPAKCGEDG
-61 VWSDGEAIAWSKNG
+61 VWSEGEAIAWSKNG
-75 RKLKERPSFTLDT
+75 HKLKVRPSFTLDT

-96 VQEAASQFIDYVIS
+96 VQEAASQFIDHIVAQ
-110 GEDLQGKRVLDMC
+110 EELQGKRVLDMC

-135 AVGVDGL
+135 AVGKDGL
-142 VVANEYVRSRANILA
+142 VVANEYVRSRANVLA
-157 DNVRKWGMGNVL
+157 DNVRKWGWGNVL

-177 IAQFEGWFDLVAVD
+177 IAQFEGWFDVVAVD

-211 DEAVKMC
+211 EEAVKMC
-218 AQRQMSIVRE
+218 ASRQLSIVRE

-233 KDGGLFIY
+233 RDGGLFIY
-241 STCTFNDEE
+241 STCTFNEEE
-250 DEGVLQAFID
+250 DEGLLRAFI
-260 EMGDVFEPS
+260 EEVGDVFTTSQRVE
-269 HRIDVAPEWGI
+269 IDEKWGI
-280 VSGEVGAF
+280 VRGEVGAF

-294 PHNTDSEGLFV
+294 PHKTDSEGLFV
-305 AVARKAEATTQRTPK
+305 AVSRKSQPTTQRTPK
-320 SRKKVMQEVDKVSRK
+320 ARKRVMQEVDKASRK
-335 ELLRWLQEAEQY
+335 ELSRWLKEPDNH
-347 TFAMVADTIYGYRT
+347 TFAMVVDTIYAYRS

-387 KGKLKPDWALSQHV
+387 KGKLKPDWALSQYI
-401 GLNRKAVATEELD
+401 GFERKVVAVEEAD
-414 ESRALDYLRKKDIA
+414 EARALDYLRKKNIA

-435 INLVTHNG
+435 INLITHKG
-443 RALGFAKKVGARCNN
+443 RALGFAKRVGARCNN